1 MARMLIH
8 RSLARIGTVI
18 EAALTLLVLPRAGL
32 SQKLSS
38 LESYAPGSELL
49 DALNE
54 FGTAEEK
61 YESER
66 EKKCAGQLLL
76 CRQ

>member
-18 EAALTLLVLPRAGL
+18 EAVLTLLVLPRAGP
-32 SQKLSS
+32 SQEFLS
-38 LESYAPGSELL
+38 LESKAPGSESL

-54 FGTAEEK
+54 FGAAEEK